1 MVQQATFAE
10 LKMVLL
16 GKTGAGK
23 SASGNTILGKKSFS
37 SRKSSKSVTSRI
49 HFESSVVDGT
59 NVVVYDTPGFYD
71 TQCPEEEIKQQ
82 CRQLIETCKSG
93 PCVFLVVIK
102 TDRFTEEEKRTVD
115 NIVELLDEKQLMQSW
130 ILFTRGDELDEGQT
144 IEEFIDETDDLK
156 EVVKRFG
163 NRYHLFSNKTQQKGQ
178 VRRLMEK
185 VRRGFQNHFCKYKN
199 NLFCYVH
206 YNAWICTDLHWQP
219 N

>member
-1 MVQQATFAE
+1 MVLQDTSTE

-23 SASGNTILGKKSFS
+23 SASGNTILGKNVFS

-49 HFESSVVDGT
+49 HFGSSVLDGT
-59 NVVVYDTPGFYD
+59 KVVVYDTPGVYD

-115 NIVELLDEKQLMQSW
+115 NIVELLGEKQLMQSW
-130 ILFTRGDELDEGQT
+130 ILFTRGDELEDQT
-144 IEEFIDETDDLK
+144 IEGFIDETDDLK

-163 NRYHLFSNKTQQKGQ
+163 NRYHLFSNKTQQKDQ
-178 VRRLMEK
+178 VQQLMEK

-199 NLFCYVH
+199 DLFCYVH
-206 YNAWICTDLHWQP
+206 FNAWICTDLHWQP

>member
-1 MVQQATFAE
+1 MVQDTSTE

-23 SASGNTILGKKSFS
+23 SASGNTILGKNVFLSK
-37 SRKSSKSVTSRI
+37 KSSKSVTSEI
-49 HFESSVVDGT
+49 KFGSSVVDRT
-59 NVVVYDTPGFYD
+59 KVVVYDTPGFYD

-82 CRQLIETCKSG
+82 RRQLIETCKSG

-102 TDRFTEEEKRTVD
+102 IDRFTEEEKRTVD
-115 NIVELLDEKQLMQSW
+115 NIEELLDEKQLMQSW
-130 ILFTRGDELDEGQT
+130 ILFTRGDELEDQT
-144 IEEFIDETDDLK
+144 IEGFIDETDDLK

-178 VRRLMEK
+178 VQRLMEK
-185 VRRGFQNHFCKYKN
+185 VGRGFQNHVCKYKN
-199 NLFCYVH
+199 DLFCYVH
-206 YNAWICTDLHWQP
+206 FNAWICTDLHWQP

>member
-1 MVQQATFAE
+1 MVRQDTSTE

-23 SASGNTILGKKSFS
+23 SASGNTILGKNFFPSK
-37 SRKSSKSVTSRI
+37 KSSKSVTSGI
-49 HFESSVVDGT
+49 KFGSSVVDGT
-59 NVVVYDTPGFYD
+59 KVVVYDTPGFYD

-82 CRQLIETCKSG
+82 SRQLIETCKSG

-115 NIVELLDEKQLMQSW
+115 NIVELLGEKQLMQSW
-130 ILFTRGDELDEGQT
+130 ILFTRGDELEDQT
-144 IEEFIDETDDLK
+144 IEGFIDETDDLK

-178 VRRLMEK
+178 VQRLMEK
-185 VRRGFQNHFCKYKN
+185 VRRGFQNHICKYKN
-199 NLFCYVH
+199 DLFCYVH
-206 YNAWICTDLHWQP
+206 FNAWICTDLHWQP

>member
-1 MVQQATFAE
+1 MVRQDTSTE

-23 SASGNTILGKKSFS
+23 SASGNTILGKNFFVSK
-37 SRKSSKSVTSRI
+37 KSSKSVTSGI
-49 HFESSVVDGT
+49 KFGSSVVDGT
-59 NVVVYDTPGFYD
+59 KVVVYDTPGFYD

-82 CRQLIETCKSG
+82 SRQLIETCKSG

-115 NIVELLDEKQLMQSW
+115 NIVELLGEKQLMQSW
-130 ILFTRGDELDEGQT
+130 ILFTRGDELEDQT
-144 IEEFIDETDDLK
+144 IQEFIDETDDLK

-178 VRRLMEK
+178 VQRLMEK
-185 VRRGFQNHFCKYKN
+185 VRRGFQNHICKYKN

-206 YNAWICTDLHWQP
+206 FNAWICTDLHWQP

>member
-1 MVQQATFAE
+1 MVRQDTSTE

-23 SASGNTILGKKSFS
+23 SASGNTILGKNLFP
-37 SRKSSKSVTSRI
+37 SRKTSKSVTSAI
-49 HFESSVVDGT
+49 HCGSSVVDGT

-82 CRQLIETCKSG
+82 CRQFIETCKSG

-130 ILFTRGDELDEGQT
+130 ILFTRGDELEDQT
-144 IEEFIDETDDLK
+144 IEGFIDETDDLK
-156 EVVKRFG
+156 EVVRRFG
-163 NRYHLFSNKTQQKGQ
+163 NRYHLFNNKTQQKGQ

-185 VRRGFQNHFCKYKN
+185 VRRGFQNPFCKYKN
-199 NLFCYVH
+199 DLFCYVH
-206 YNAWICTDLHWQP
+206 FNAWICTDLHWQP